1 MEFSVKLLADTKSL
15 RSIFIYNNV
24 CISKKD
30 THKSFNNK
38 E

>member
-1 MEFSVKLLADTKSL
+1 MKPTVKLLANTKSL